1 MALEPT
7 SVDETFF
14 EKNNIPFII
23 IFKYCSE
30 GDNIPDAIK
39 LLNFFNQWMQL
50 IPTDEKNLCK
60 LRFPP
65 SRKF

>member
-23 IFKYCSE
+23 ISKYCSE

-39 LLNFFNQWMQL
+39 FV
-50 IPTDEKNLCK
+50 
-60 LRFPP
+60 
-65 SRKF
+65 